1 MKYYVYKK
9 IFTLK
14 SNFNSRQILSCPKLM
29 TLPIE
34 KQCVL
39 VTGAGRGLG
48 SEIAKSFHR
57 EGAKVIIN
65 YRNSYESAKKLSD
78 SLGENAILIQGDIR
92 EKGQVSKMHEELASQ
107 NIRVDTIIHNA
118 INDFIFNGDQRKKI
132 DTIEWQDFQSQIET
146 TQKGFLNLLNIFT
159 PHMKNNSFGRVI
171 SIGTNL
177 FQNPVIPY
185 HDYTAAK
192 GGLLSLTRTA
202 AIDLGQF
209 NITVNMVSGGL
220 LKITDA
226 SKGTPDSVFEYISSI
241 TPLRRVTTTDDFSD
255 AVLFFASPW
264 SRAVTGQ
271 NLIVDG
277 GLVLN

>member
-1 MKYYVYKK
+1 M
-9 IFTLK
+9 
-14 SNFNSRQILSCPKLM
+14 N
-29 TLPIE
+29 LPIK
-34 KQCVL
+34 KQTVL
-39 VTGAGRGLG
+39 ITGAGRGLG
-48 SEIAKSFHR
+48 SEIARSFHR

-65 YRNSYESAKKLSD
+65 YRNSYESAKNLSD
-78 SLGENAILIQGDIR
+78 SLGENAILVKGDIR
-92 EKGQVSKMHEELASQ
+92 EKDQVSKMHEELASQ

-132 DTIEWQDFQSQIET
+132 DAIEWQDFQNQIET

-159 PHMKNNSFGRVI
+159 PHMKNNSFGRI
-171 SIGTNL
+171 ITIGTNL

-226 SKGTPDSVFEYISSI
+226 SKGTPESVFEYISSI
-241 TPLRRVTTTDDFSD
+241 TPLRKVTTTEDFSD

-264 SRAVTGQ
+264 SRAVTCLLYTSPSPRDRG
-271 NLIVDG
+271 
-277 GLVLN
+277 

>member
-1 MKYYVYKK
+1 M
-9 IFTLK
+9 
-14 SNFNSRQILSCPKLM
+14 N
-29 TLPIE
+29 LPIK
-34 KQCVL
+34 KQTVL
-39 VTGAGRGLG
+39 ITGAGRGLG
-48 SEIAKSFHR
+48 SDIAKSFHR

-65 YRNSYESAKKLSD
+65 YRKSFESAQKLAEK
-78 SLGENAILIQGDIR
+78 LGDNVILIKGDIR
-92 EKGQVSKMHEELASQ
+92 EKKQVSKMKDELESQ
-107 NIRVDTIIHNA
+107 NISVDTLIHNA
-118 INDFIFNGDQRKKI
+118 INDFIFNGEERKKI
-132 DTIEWQDFQSQIET
+132 DNIDWKDFQDQIET

-159 PHMKNNSFGRVI
+159 PNMISNSFGRIVT
-171 SIGTNL
+171 IGTNL

-202 AIDLGQF
+202 AIDLGKH

-226 SKGTPDSVFEYISSI
+226 SRGTPKSVFEYIASI
-241 TPLRRVTTTDDFSD
+241 TPLRKVTTTDDFSD

>member
-1 MKYYVYKK
+1 M
-9 IFTLK
+9 
-14 SNFNSRQILSCPKLM
+14 N
-29 TLPIE
+29 LPIE
-34 KQCVL
+34 KQTVL
-39 VTGAGRGLG
+39 ITGAGRGLG
-48 SEIAKSFHR
+48 SEIAKSFHKQ
-57 EGAKVIIN
+57 GAKVVIN
-65 YRNSYESAKKLSD
+65 YRNSYKSAQKLSE
-78 SLGENAILIQGDIR
+78 SLGENTILIKGDVR
-92 EKGQVSKMHEELASQ
+92 EKEQISKMNDELISKS
-107 NIRVDTIIHNA
+107 IRVDTIVHNA
-118 INDFIFNGDQRKKI
+118 INDFVFNGDQRKKI
-132 DTIEWQDFQSQIET
+132 DALDWQDFQSQIET
-146 TQKGFLNLLNIFT
+146 TQKGFLNLLKIFT
-159 PHMKNNSFGRVI
+159 PNMKKNSFGRVI

-202 AIDLGQF
+202 AMDLGEF

-220 LKITDA
+220 LKVTDA
-226 SKGTPDSVFEYISSI
+226 SKGTPESVFEYIASI
-241 TPLRRVTTTDDFSD
+241 TPLRKVTTTEDFSD

>member
-1 MKYYVYKK
+1 M
-9 IFTLK
+9 
-14 SNFNSRQILSCPKLM
+14 N
-29 TLPIE
+29 LPIE
-34 KQCVL
+34 KQTVL
-39 VTGAGRGLG
+39 ITGAGRGLG
-48 SEIAKSFHR
+48 SEIAKSFHKQ
-57 EGAKVIIN
+57 GAKVVIN

-78 SLGENAILIQGDIR
+78 SLGDNSILIKGDVR
-92 EKGQVSKMHEELASQ
+92 EKEQISKMNDELISKS
-107 NIRVDTIIHNA
+107 IRVDTIVHNA
-118 INDFIFNGDQRKKI
+118 INDFVFNGDQRKKI
-132 DTIEWQDFQSQIET
+132 DALDWQDFQSQIET
-146 TQKGFLNLLNIFT
+146 TQKGFLNLLNVFT
-159 PHMKNNSFGRVI
+159 PNMKKNSFGRVI

-202 AIDLGQF
+202 AIDLGKF

-220 LKITDA
+220 LKVTDA
-226 SKGTPDSVFEYISSI
+226 SKGTPESVFEYIASI
-241 TPLRRVTTTDDFSD
+241 TPLRKVTTTEDFSD

>member
-1 MKYYVYKK
+1 M
-9 IFTLK
+9 
-14 SNFNSRQILSCPKLM
+14 N
-29 TLPIE
+29 LPIE
-34 KQCVL
+34 KQTVL

-48 SEIAKSFHR
+48 SEIAKSFHKQ
-57 EGAKVIIN
+57 GAKVVIN
-65 YRNSYESAKKLSD
+65 YRNSYESAKKLFD
-78 SLGENAILIQGDIR
+78 SLGENTILIKGDVR
-92 EKGQVSKMHEELASQ
+92 EKEQISKMNDELLSKG
-107 NIRVDTIIHNA
+107 IRVNTIVHNA
-118 INDFIFNGDQRKKI
+118 INDFVFNGDQRKKI
-132 DTIEWQDFQSQIET
+132 DALDWQDFQNQIET

-159 PHMKNNSFGRVI
+159 PNMKKNSFGRVI

-202 AIDLGQF
+202 AIDLGKF

-220 LKITDA
+220 LKVTDA
-226 SKGTPDSVFEYISSI
+226 SKGTPESVFEYIASI
-241 TPLRRVTTTDDFSD
+241 TPLRKVTTTEDFSD

>member
-1 MKYYVYKK
+1 M
-9 IFTLK
+9 
-14 SNFNSRQILSCPKLM
+14 N
-29 TLPIE
+29 LPIK
-34 KQCVL
+34 KQTVL
-39 VTGAGRGLG
+39 ITGAGRGLG
-48 SEIAKSFHR
+48 SSISKSFHK

-65 YRNSYESAKKLSD
+65 YRKSYDSAKTLSNT
-78 SLGENAILIQGDIR
+78 LGNNVILIKGDIR
-92 EKGQVSKMHEELASQ
+92 NKEEVLQMSKELSDQ
-107 NIRVDTIIHNA
+107 KITVNTIVHNA
-118 INDFIFNGDQRKKI
+118 IDDYKFNGDQRKKI
-132 DTIEWQDFQSQIET
+132 GEIDWQDFQNQIET
-146 TQKGFLNLLNIFT
+146 SQKGFLNLLNIFT
-159 PHMKNNSFGRVI
+159 PDMKKLHFGRFI
-171 SIGTNL
+171 TIGTNL
-177 FQNPVIPY
+177 FQNPVVPY

-209 NITVNMVSGGL
+209 NITVNMISGGL

-226 SKGTPDSVFEYISSI
+226 SKETPEEVFDYIKSI
-241 TPLRRVTTTDDFSD
+241 TPLRKVTTTEDFSD

>member
-1 MKYYVYKK
+1 M
-9 IFTLK
+9 
-14 SNFNSRQILSCPKLM
+14 N
-29 TLPIE
+29 LPIN
-34 KQCVL
+34 KQTVL
-39 VTGAGRGLG
+39 ITGAGRGLG
-48 SEIAKSFHR
+48 SAISKSFHR

-65 YRNSYESAKKLSD
+65 YRNSYESAKRLFD
-78 SLGENAILIQGDIR
+78 SLGCNAILIKGDIR
-92 EKGQVSKMHEELASQ
+92 NKEEVIKMSKELSDKKIII
-107 NIRVDTIIHNA
+107 NTIVHNA
-118 INDFIFNGDQRKKI
+118 INDYKFNGEQRKKI
-132 DTIEWQDFQSQIET
+132 NEIEWQDFQNQIDT
-146 TQKGFLNLLNIFT
+146 SQKGFLNLLNTFT
-159 PHMKNNSFGRVI
+159 PNMRENNFGRFITV
-171 SIGTNL
+171 GTNL

-192 GGLLSLTRTA
+192 GGLLSITRTA

-209 NITVNMVSGGL
+209 NITVNMISGGL

-226 SKGTPDSVFEYISSI
+226 SKDTPEEVFEYIKSI

-264 SRAVTGQ
+264 SRAITGQ

>member
-1 MKYYVYKK
+1 M
-9 IFTLK
+9 
-14 SNFNSRQILSCPKLM
+14 N
-29 TLPIE
+29 LPIN
-34 KQCVL
+34 KQTVL
-39 VTGAGRGLG
+39 ITGAGRGLG
-48 SEIAKSFHR
+48 SAISKSFHR

-65 YRNSYESAKKLSD
+65 YRKSFEEAKRLSN
-78 SLGENAILIQGDIR
+78 SLGDNAILIKGDIR
-92 EKGQVSKMHEELASQ
+92 IKEEVMRMSKELSDQ
-107 NIRVDTIIHNA
+107 KIIINTVVHNA
-118 INDFIFNGDQRKKI
+118 INDYKFNGEQRKKI
-132 DTIEWQDFQSQIET
+132 NEIDWQDFQNQIET
-146 TQKGFLNLLNIFT
+146 SQRGFLNLLNIFT
-159 PHMKNNSFGRVI
+159 PNMKKDHFGRFI
-171 SIGTNL
+171 TIGTNL
-177 FQNPVIPY
+177 FQNPVVPY

-192 GGLLSLTRTA
+192 GGLLSITRTA

-209 NITVNMVSGGL
+209 NITVNMISGGL

-226 SKGTPDSVFEYISSI
+226 SKGTPEKVFDYIKSI

>member
-1 MKYYVYKK
+1 M
-9 IFTLK
+9 
-14 SNFNSRQILSCPKLM
+14 N
-29 TLPIE
+29 LPLE
-34 KQCVL
+34 KQTVL
-39 VTGAGRGLG
+39 VTGSGRGLG
-48 SEIAKSFHR
+48 SAIAKSFHR

-78 SLGENAILIQGDIR
+78 ALGKNAILIKGDIR
-92 EKGQVSKMHEELASQ
+92 EKDQVSKMNEELESQ

-132 DTIEWQDFQSQIET
+132 DTIEWQDFQNQIET

-159 PHMKNNSFGRVI
+159 PNMKHNSFGRVI

-209 NITVNMVSGGL
+209 NITVNMVSVSYTHL
-220 LKITDA
+220 TLPTIY
-226 SKGTPDSVFEYISSI
+226 SV
-241 TPLRRVTTTDDFSD
+241 
-255 AVLFFASPW
+255 
-264 SRAVTGQ
+264 
-271 NLIVDG
+271 
-277 GLVLN
+277 

>member
-1 MKYYVYKK
+1 M
-9 IFTLK
+9 
-14 SNFNSRQILSCPKLM
+14 N
-29 TLPIE
+29 LPIK
-34 KQCVL
+34 KQTVL
-39 VTGAGRGLG
+39 ITGAGRGLG
-48 SEIAKSFHR
+48 SSISKSFHK

-65 YRNSYESAKKLSD
+65 YRKSYDSAKTLSNT
-78 SLGENAILIQGDIR
+78 LGNNVILIKGDIR
-92 EKGQVSKMHEELASQ
+92 NKEEVLQMSKELSDQ
-107 NIRVDTIIHNA
+107 KITVNTIVHNA
-118 INDFIFNGDQRKKI
+118 IDDYKFNGDQRKKI
-132 DTIEWQDFQSQIET
+132 GEIEWQDFQNQIET
-146 TQKGFLNLLNIFT
+146 SQKGFLNLINIFT
-159 PHMKNNSFGRVI
+159 PDMKKLHFGRFI
-171 SIGTNL
+171 TIGTNL
-177 FQNPVIPY
+177 FQNPVVPY

-209 NITVNMVSGGL
+209 NITVNMISGGL

-226 SKGTPDSVFEYISSI
+226 SKETPEEVFDYIKSI
-241 TPLRRVTTTDDFSD
+241 TPLRKVTTTEDFSD